1 MATTAPPKDH
11 QPKKMSAADILA
23 LDDVRKDVVFIPEWD
38 TEITVIGLT
47 KRQQLDIRQRS
58 LVEDEPDAEKSQQ
71 LMWMEGVLDPKFTED
86 QLPALFEK
94 NAGAIDRVL
103 TRVLE
108 LSGMKP
114 EDVTKQKEA
123 KFPAK

>member
-1 MATTAPPKDH
+1 MATDRKHRKLTAVE
-11 QPKKMSAADILA
+11 ILA
-23 LDDVRKDVVFIPEWD
+23 LDDVRKEALYIDEWD

-47 KRQQLDIRQRS
+47 KKQQLDIRERS
-58 LVEDEPDAEKSQQ
+58 LVEGEPDAEKSQSY
-71 LMWMEGVLDPKFTED
+71 MWLEGVLEPKFTED

-123 KFPAK
+123 KFPAR